1 MKKHDLWII
10 VAAAVCAAALLI
22 GSNFIDTTPKNGQ
35 LGTPEGIT
43 LELSPAAPK
52 ASGSAFSWLFASAC
66 AEEAPAEPAQ
76 EETAADDSSAQS
88 AETTELA
95 PVDLDDETIAKLE
108 AWGLV
113 RAESYLVVWMGDYFQ
128 PVPLLEE
135 FEGQQL
141 RVTLSDTDYVVIGV
155 GKNHFNMDESSCPD
169 QVCITEG
176 EVALESRESRLLGS
190 YIICMPNGI
199 VLEMRSAQ
207 EMLDLLDESI
217 TQAPE
222 VEIPEEMQ
230 SADETAE
237 AANEEER

>member
-10 VAAAVCAAALLI
+10 VAVAVCAAALLI
-22 GSNFIDTTPKNGQ
+22 GSNFINTTPKNAQ
-35 LGTPEGIT
+35 QGIPDEIT
-43 LELSPAAPK
+43 VSTTVAPTEP
-52 ASGSAFSWLFASAC
+52 
-66 AEEAPAEPAQ
+66 AEEEN
-76 EETAADDSSAQS
+76 AADDSSAQS
-88 AETTELA
+88 AEKKELA

-135 FEGQQL
+135 FEEQQL
-141 RVTLSDTDYVVIGV
+141 RVTLSDTDYIVIGV

-176 EVALESRESRLLGS
+176 EVTLENRESRLLGS

-207 EMLDLLDESI
+207 EMLELLDES
-217 TQAPE
+217 TAQAPE

-230 SADETAE
+230 STDETAE